1 MRLARTPLGVALITL
16 AAYVIWAA
24 YYAAHRD
31 VVDLARVGREFVTRA
46 PGESR
51 AIDEL
56 APDTFDESGYDGQFF
71 LYIAVDPTGAEQYV
85 DEPPYRYSR
94 IVYPLLARAVALGQ
108 SDLVPV
114 ALLLINLLAVGA
126 GTFAV
131 ATLLRRLGLSPWY
144 GALYGL
150 YPGLFVGVSHDLSE
164 PLAYAFAAFALLAFE
179 RRRVP
184 LAAVLFA
191 LAGLTR
197 ESTLLFPVAL
207 ALWLA
212 IGRRRFRDA
221 AMLAASVLPY
231 LALRVG
237 LWAWLGAFGNAQAQR
252 IEVLPF
258 AGLAKHW
265 PWDTLTLEEIYSVVV
280 PCMLALVVAVLVR
293 ARPGWLVVLAANVV
307 VLVVF
312 LPEPSYAE
320 YRASGRITIGVVLA
334 FLLCLPRVLA
344 AGRAAQ
350 AWIIVLLW
358 FAPWYDLLPAAFER

>member
-1 MRLARTPLGVALITL
+1 VRLVRTPLGVALITL
-16 AAYVIWAA
+16 AAYVVWAA
-24 YYAAHRD
+24 YYAAHHD
-31 VVDLARVGREFVTRA
+31 LVDLARVGHEFVTRA

-56 APDTFDESGYDGQFF
+56 VPDTFDESGYDGQFF
-71 LYIAVDPTGAEQYV
+71 LYIAVDPTGAEPYV

-94 IVYPLLARAVALGQ
+94 IVYPLLARAVAVGQ
-108 SDLVPV
+108 PDLAPF

-131 ATLLRRLGLSPWY
+131 ATLLRGLGLSPWY

-164 PLAYAFAAFALLAFE
+164 PLAYAFAACALLAFE

-197 ESTLLFPVAL
+197 ESTLLFPAAL

-212 IGRRRFRDA
+212 IGRRRHRDA
-221 AMLAASVLPY
+221 AVLAASVIPY

-237 LWAWLGAFGNAQAQR
+237 LWVWLGAVGNAQAQR

-258 AGLAKHW
+258 AGLAKQW
-265 PWDTLTLEEIYSVVV
+265 PWDTLTLEEIYAVVV
-280 PCMLALVVAVLVR
+280 PGVLALVIAVLVR
-293 ARPGWLVVLAANVV
+293 ARPGWLLVLAANVV

-344 AGRAAQ
+344 AGRTAQ
-350 AWIIVLLW
+350 AWIVVLLW